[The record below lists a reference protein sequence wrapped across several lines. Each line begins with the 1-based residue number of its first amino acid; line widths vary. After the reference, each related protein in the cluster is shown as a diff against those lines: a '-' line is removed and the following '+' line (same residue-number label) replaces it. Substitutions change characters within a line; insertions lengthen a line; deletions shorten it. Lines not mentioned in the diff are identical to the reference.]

1 MATMVYDS
9 DLRTLNENELVYKI
23 SNRKNVDFHEEST
36 FEDFLQQLTPGRKE
50 TALAVIELY
59 TRMKAKKD
67 NASRILSS
75 LDIYTLMHPIMAN
88 LEVEESWAIFMNMA
102 SRVIKS
108 QRISKGGL
116 SSTAVDVRVILK
128 EALLCNAVSI
138 ALVHNH
144 PSGAIR
150 PSREDDRLTKSLA
163 DACNILNIR
172 LIDHVIVADGSFY
185 SYADEGRI

>member
-9 DLRTLNENELVYKI
+9 DLRTLNESELVYKI
-23 SNRKNVDFHEEST
+23 SNRKNVNFHEEST

-88 LEVEESWAIFMNMA
+88 LEVEESG
-102 SRVIKS
+102 R
-108 QRISKGGL
+108 
-116 SSTAVDVRVILK
+116 
-128 EALLCNAVSI
+128 
-138 ALVHNH
+138 
-144 PSGAIR
+144 
-150 PSREDDRLTKSLA
+150 
-163 DACNILNIR
+163 
-172 LIDHVIVADGSFY
+172 Y
-185 SYADEGRI
+185 S

>member
-1 MATMVYDS
+1 MAAMVYDT
-9 DLRTLNENELVYKI
+9 DLRTLNESELVYKI
-23 SNRKNVDFHEEST
+23 SNRKDVNFNEEST
-36 FEDFLQQLTPGRKE
+36 FEDFIQQLTPGRKE

-67 NASRILSS
+67 NANRILSS
-75 LDIYTLMHPIMAN
+75 FDIYTLMHPVMAN

-102 SRVIKS
+102 SRVIKT

-116 SSTAVDVRVILK
+116 SSTAVDVRIILK

-150 PSREDDRLTKSLA
+150 PSREDDRLTKSLT

-172 LIDHVIVADGSFY
+172 LIDHVIVTDGHFY